1 MESFTVA
8 EDEELCQTINR
19 EELDITLPTSRYR
32 RPRSTR
38 RFIDVW
44 RLPRR
49 TSLVDEERT
58 EAGGGAAPQSRGPP
72 KTPKELLDDLPDG
85 MPKTATFLSLDPDL
99 STLIVRRFH
108 QLSTRNLLFLEG
120 RVAALQKLQ
129 RNLDQTQKE
138 NRDVIDADKS
148 WEEFALLG
156 TGRGARGDIDIP
168 SIALAEWSISRKTR
182 KTGNLAGEKI
192 EPWQQAKAIRFVR
205 NLLQS
210 IEEPGVEDRDTI
222 LHAVQLELQTLRDNL
237 VLKPEAEF
245 SPQAKGLDVTMSCLE
260 NSKPRLTWMQREVSK
275 NGDFAIISDIVQSL
289 LLAIQDSLTMKGSE
303 VSGQATS
310 LSFVKNILETAQDK
324 IFSQLPEI
332 FELHAGLLSIAIES
346 LSTIHASEP
355 TDDADFSHQA
365 KLLSVAKDLLERIQ
379 ERFRDSPNYSP
390 QANDLRAV
398 KNLLQ
403 NVQDNL
409 YAIDTDL
416 ARRAKSFDLA
426 ETSLRTIQDK
436 WDVALALKDALK
448 EYRKGRKTHPKQK
461 WLLTLDRRSC
471 SSLP

>member
-1 MESFTVA
+1 
-8 EDEELCQTINR
+8 
-19 EELDITLPTSRYR
+19 
-32 RPRSTR
+32 
-38 RFIDVW
+38 
-44 RLPRR
+44 
-49 TSLVDEERT
+49 LV
-58 EAGGGAAPQSRGPP
+58 
-72 KTPKELLDDLPDG
+72 
-85 MPKTATFLSLDPDL
+85 
-99 STLIVRRFH
+99 
-108 QLSTRNLLFLEG
+108 
-120 RVAALQKLQ
+120 
-129 RNLDQTQKE
+129 
-138 NRDVIDADKS
+138 
-148 WEEFALLG
+148 
-156 TGRGARGDIDIP
+156 
-168 SIALAEWSISRKTR
+168 
-182 KTGNLAGEKI
+182 
-192 EPWQQAKAIRFVR
+192 
-205 NLLQS
+205 
-210 IEEPGVEDRDTI
+210 
-222 LHAVQLELQTLRDNL
+222 
-237 VLKPEAEF
+237 
-245 SPQAKGLDVTMSCLE
+245 
-260 NSKPRLTWMQREVSK
+260 
-275 NGDFAIISDIVQSL
+275 
-289 LLAIQDSLTMKGSE
+289 
-303 VSGQATS
+303 
-310 LSFVKNILETAQDK
+310 
-324 IFSQLPEI
+324 
-332 FELHAGLLSIAIES
+332 LSIAIES